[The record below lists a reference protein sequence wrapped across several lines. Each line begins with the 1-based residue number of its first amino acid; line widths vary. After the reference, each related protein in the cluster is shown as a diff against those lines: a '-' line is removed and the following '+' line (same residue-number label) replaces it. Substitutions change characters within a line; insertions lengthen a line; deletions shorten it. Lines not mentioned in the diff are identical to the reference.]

1 VRSAAVAAAAVAAV
15 AIGATTTTA
24 ATSPAPPPGPS
35 AHAPANPLGSA
46 AMRALLR
53 SRAGSITAAIYD
65 IRSRHLYAYRR
76 GVQEYEASI
85 AKVDI
90 VAVLL
95 AQAQRRGALLDPAQQ
110 QLAAASIE
118 QSANQQTQ
126 LLWNETGYNPAI
138 AAFNASVGM
147 RDTTLDPAGIWGR
160 YQTTAI
166 DQVILLDHLVEP
178 NPVLGP
184 AARAYE
190 LGLMRAV
197 VAWQAWGVSAGVLA
211 PATVALKNGWA
222 PIVGT
227 AGWQVNSIGW
237 VSGRGR
243 DYLIAVLTGDDP
255 GYAYGVATIAA
266 ISALVWSELRRAPA
280 PTAGTR
286 RRRR

>member
-1 VRSAAVAAAAVAAV
+1 MRPATIAAAALAAVAV
-15 AIGATTTTA
+15 GTTA
-24 ATSPAPPPGPS
+24 AATASPVPAPGPS
-35 AHAPANPLGSA
+35 VPAPADPFTSA
-46 AMRALLR
+46 PMRALVR
-53 SRAGSITAAIYD
+53 SRAGNVTAAVYD
-65 IRSRHLYAYRR
+65 MASRQLFLYRP

-118 QSANQQTQ
+118 QSDNQQTQ
-126 LLWNETGYNPAI
+126 LLWSETGYNPAI

-147 RDTTLDPAGIWGR
+147 LDTTLDPAGIWGQ
-160 YQTTAI
+160 YQTTAS
-166 DQVILLDHLVEP
+166 DQIMLLDHLAEP
-178 NPVLGP
+178 NPVLGS

-197 VAWQAWGVSAGVLA
+197 VPWQAWGVSAGVLA

-222 PIVGT
+222 PIAGT

-237 VSGRGR
+237 ISGRSR
-243 DYLIAVLTGDDP
+243 DYLIAVLTAGDP
-255 GYAYGVATIAA
+255 GYAYGVQTIDE
-266 ISALVWSELRRAPA
+266 ISALVWSDMRRHGRWSP
-280 PTAGTR
+280 PQRRTR
-286 RRRR
+286 